1 MLRGVRVALI
11 SDQHGNDVA
20 FAAAA
25 AEIERVGVDE
35 IICLGDVAQG
45 GAQPAE
51 TLDRLRGL
59 GCATVMGNA
68 DAFLLEPPADSPE
81 PVTVRQLE
89 VREWTLSQLDSS
101 HLDFLRS
108 FQPTVRR
115 EYAGVAA
122 LLFHG
127 SPRSYDD
134 ILLPESQEVE
144 LVPYRGH
151 GADLLAGGHTHTQWT
166 RRIDGAL
173 FVNPGSVGLAYD
185 HFQWGGELEVRPV
198 AQYALV
204 AVDEAGLAVEL
215 RQVPYS
221 TAAVRAAAE
230 AGGRPYAAEWAGQWD
245 RA

>member
-1 MLRGVRVALI
+1 MDALAARLVAPGLPAFLPADGASGVR
-11 SDQHGNDVA
+11 
-20 FAAAA
+20 
-25 AEIERVGVDE
+25 
-35 IICLGDVAQG
+35 
-45 GAQPAE
+45 
-51 TLDRLRGL
+51 
-59 GCATVMGNA
+59 
-68 DAFLLEPPADSPE
+68 
-81 PVTVRQLE
+81 
-89 VREWTLSQLDSS
+89 
-101 HLDFLRS
+101 
-108 FQPTVRR
+108 RR
-115 EYAGVAA
+115 RRA

-127 SPRSYDD
+127 SPRSHDD
-134 ILLPESQEVE
+134 ILLPESQEAE